1 MTLKE
6 ATVLALKVLKEVMEE
21 KLNSTNIEVASVIPV
36 SLLPSSFIFSPACF
50 AQSLFSFLFFNFFRR
65 AATNFTQKRSSTSC
79 CPFCDNDTI
88 KKWIL
93 VLHPYFHSKKKQERK
108 KDIKKPKKKL

>member
-36 SLLPSSFIFSPACF
+36 SYPRLSYLARPVLLNPFFF
-50 AQSLFSFLFFNFFRR
+50 LSLYFFRR

-93 VLHPYFHSKKKQERK
+93 VLHPYFHSKKKNK
-108 KDIKKPKKKL
+108 KEKKT

>member
-50 AQSLFSFLFFNFFRR
+50 AQSLFSFLFF
-65 AATNFTQKRSSTSC
+65 
-79 CPFCDNDTI
+79 
-88 KKWIL
+88 
-93 VLHPYFHSKKKQERK
+93 
-108 KDIKKPKKKL
+108 